1 MSPVF
6 KVSNYVDAYRLR
18 AKYSRDVHELDGRR
32 GFRRL
37 TEFTNLQICESVHI
51 DSVDSLV
58 DIGCGDGCLLAV
70 AKERGVQN
78 AIGLSGSEE
87 EAQRLRDAG
96 FNVLQAFTNSLPLPD
111 STATVVVCNSVLLI
125 VPRREIPASLT
136 EIARIARPGARIW
149 LGEIPC
155 IPELQ
160 SVPRHNSVSA
170 MLRYL
175 LHTHGLRTYLGMC
188 RRLISSLLRGEPFI
202 LNSSPVTLFF
212 SEPEEFIQMAADAGL
227 ELKRYFRH
235 EVIDTSGK
243 IRETEG
249 RFNYIFVKP

>member
-58 DIGCGDGCLLAV
+58 DIGCGDGCLLTM

-87 EAQRLRDAG
+87 EASG
-96 FNVLQAFTNSLPLPD
+96 
-111 STATVVVCNSVLLI
+111 
-125 VPRREIPASLT
+125 
-136 EIARIARPGARIW
+136 
-149 LGEIPC
+149 
-155 IPELQ
+155 
-160 SVPRHNSVSA
+160 SA
-170 MLRYL
+170 MLDSTSCRPLPIRFLYL
-175 LHTHGLRTYLGMC
+175 TIQ
-188 RRLISSLLRGEPFI
+188 RRW
-202 LNSSPVTLFF
+202 
-212 SEPEEFIQMAADAGL
+212 
-227 ELKRYFRH
+227 
-235 EVIDTSGK
+235 
-243 IRETEG
+243 
-249 RFNYIFVKP
+249 